1 MKRFEL
7 IEHTADT
14 GLRVFGSSIE
24 TLFENAG
31 LGLLSTLVQDLDA
44 MTPSSTVAVEL
55 EAPDDADLLVD
66 WLNDRLFRFDAR
78 EEIHAW
84 ATVERVRDGKLRAT
98 SGYRKVDW
106 ERDRFHA
113 EIKSATYHGLRLER
127 QGELWVAEVIF
138 DL

>member
-1 MKRFEL
+1 MAGIGGSLGQPHGLPHEHRRWRRFQDE
-7 IEHTADT
+7 IEP
-14 GLRVFGSSIE
+14 
-24 TLFENAG
+24 
-31 LGLLSTLVQDLDA
+31 LVLV
-44 MTPSSTVAVEL
+44 PE
-55 EAPDDADLLVD
+55 VD

-84 ATVERVRDGKLRAT
+84 TTVERVEDGRLVAA
-98 SGYRKVDW
+98 SGFRKVDW

-127 QGELWVAEVIF
+127 QGDLWVAEVIF

>member
-7 IEHTADT
+7 IDHTADT
-14 GLRVFGSSIE
+14 GLRIFGPTIE
-24 TLFENAG
+24 ALFENAG
-31 LGLLSTLVQDLDA
+31 LGLLTTIVQDLDT
-44 MTPSSTVAVEL
+44 MTPTSTVAVEL
-55 EAPDDADLLVD
+55 EASDDADLLVD

-84 ATVERVRDGKLRAT
+84 STVERVKSGKLAAT

-106 ERDRFHA
+106 DRDRFHA
-113 EIKSATYHGLRLER
+113 EIKSATYHGLSLER
-127 QGELWVAEVIF
+127 KGELWVAEVIF

>member
-1 MKRFEL
+1 MKRFEI

-14 GLRVFGSSIE
+14 GLRVFGSTLE
-24 TLFENAG
+24 ALFENAG
-31 LGLLSTLVQDLDA
+31 LGLMTALVQDLDT
-44 MTPSSTVAVEL
+44 MTPTSSTEVTL

-84 ATVERVRDGKLRAT
+84 ATVERVEDGRLVAS

-106 ERDRFHA
+106 EQDQFHA

-127 QGELWVAEVIF
+127 QGDLWVAEVIF